1 MVDDGSDARAGEI
14 EPEPELQRSA
24 DDHFLLYES
33 LGAAGD
39 PPPDEPYNFAVYAI
53 VLLLVAAVVVPLA
66 IWFAVRLD

>member
-1 MVDDGSDARAGEI
+1 MNA
-14 EPEPELQRSA
+14 
-24 DDHFLLYES
+24 LYES

-39 PPPDEPYNFAVYAI
+39 PPRDESYNFAVYAI